1 MNKKI
6 VNVTK
11 EVEFENND
19 DECLPITKCACGA
32 KFPAWHFYISIYDD
46 DPTICPVCGRKFYFR
61 NAIQVYEVV
70 EEQ

>member
-11 EVEFENND
+11 KVDFENND
-19 DECLPITKCACGA
+19 DECLPITKCACGV
-32 KFPAWHFYISIYDD
+32 KFSAWSFYISIYED
-46 DPTICPVCGRKFYFR
+46 DPAVCPICGRKFYFR
-61 NAIQVYEVV
+61 NGIQVYEVI